1 MPLETYKIVGH
12 RLCPYVQRVVIVM
25 IEKGIDFERIDID
38 LDNKP
43 AWLRDISP
51 GCQVPVFW
59 AGRDEWLFESSV
71 IARYLDQVTERGLMP
86 NDPWARACHEAWMA
100 YADGMLNIV
109 ARIIYRD
116 VDASALAISLREL
129 EERLRI
135 VDDRFQPQKYFAGD
149 AFGLV
154 DAVFATL
161 FRYFSVFDRVSE
173 TKLNDSL
180 PQKLTE
186 WWALVGSHKSV
197 KDAVPPTYE
206 AELIQ
211 FIAQKESHA
220 ARVLGTASG

>member
-1 MPLETYKIVGH
+1 MAFKPYKIVGH

-43 AWLRDISP
+43 AWLGDISP
-51 GCQVPVFW
+51 GLQVPVFW
-59 AGRDEWLFESSV
+59 AGRDEWLFESGV
-71 IARYLDQVTERGLMP
+71 IARYLDQVTGGALMP
-86 NDPWARACHEAWMA
+86 SDLWARASHEAWMA

-116 VDASALAISLREL
+116 VDASAFAISLREL

-135 VDDRFQPQKYFAGD
+135 VNDRFQPNKYFAGN

-154 DAVFATL
+154 DTVFATL
-161 FRYFSVFDRVSE
+161 FRYFSVLDRVSE
-173 TKLNDSL
+173 TKLSDAL
-180 PQKLTE
+180 PQKLAE
-186 WWALVGSHKSV
+186 WWALVGRHKSV

-206 AELIQ
+206 AELIA
-211 FIAQKESHA
+211 FIARKESHA
-220 ARVLGTASG
+220 ARVLARIIG

>member
-1 MPLETYKIVGH
+1 MQSEPYKIVGH

-43 AWLRDISP
+43 AWLGDISP
-51 GCQVPVFW
+51 GLQVPVFW
-59 AGRDEWLFESSV
+59 AGRDEWLFESGV
-71 IARYLDQVTERGLMP
+71 IARYLDEVTEGGLMP
-86 NDPWARACHEAWMA
+86 SDPWARARHEAWMA

-109 ARIIYRD
+109 AHIIYRD
-116 VDASALAISLREL
+116 VDANAFATSLREL

-135 VDDRFQPQKYFAGD
+135 VDERFQPQKYFAGD

-154 DAVFATL
+154 DGVFATL

-173 TKLNDSL
+173 TKLSEAL
-180 PQKLTE
+180 PSKLTE
-186 WWALVGSHKSV
+186 WWVLVGSHKSV

-206 AELIQ
+206 GELVQ
-211 FIAQKESHA
+211 FIAQKESYA
-220 ARVLGTASG
+220 ARALGTASG

>member
-1 MPLETYKIVGH
+1 MPLEPYKIVGH

-43 AWLRDISP
+43 AWLGDISP
-51 GCQVPVFW
+51 GRQVPVFW
-59 AGRDEWLFESSV
+59 AGRDEWLFESGV
-71 IARYLDQVTERGLMP
+71 IARYLDQVTEGSLMP
-86 NDPWARACHEAWMA
+86 SDPWPRACHEAWMA

-116 VDASALAISLREL
+116 VDASAFAISLREL

-173 TKLNDSL
+173 RKLNDSL

-186 WWALVGSHKSV
+186 WWALVSSHKSV
-197 KDAVPPTYE
+197 KDAVPPAYE

-220 ARVLGTASG
+220 ARVLGTACG

>member
-1 MPLETYKIVGH
+1 MPLEPYKIVGH

-25 IEKGIDFERIDID
+25 IEKGIAFERIDID

-43 AWLRDISP
+43 AWLGDISP
-51 GCQVPVFW
+51 CRQVPVFW
-59 AGRDEWLFESSV
+59 AGRDEWLFESGV
-71 IARYLDQVTERGLMP
+71 IARYLDQVTEGSLMP
-86 NDPWARACHEAWMA
+86 SDPWPRACQEAWMA

-116 VDASALAISLREL
+116 VDASAFAISLREL

-161 FRYFSVFDRVSE
+161 FRYFSIFDRVSE
-173 TKLNDSL
+173 RKLNDSL

-186 WWALVGSHKSV
+186 WWALVSSRKSV
-197 KDAVPPTYE
+197 KDAVPPAYE

-220 ARVLGTASG
+220 ARVLGTACG

>member
-1 MPLETYKIVGH
+1 MPLEPYKIVGH

-25 IEKGIDFERIDID
+25 IEKGIDFERVDID

-43 AWLRDISP
+43 AWLGDISP
-51 GCQVPVFW
+51 GRQVPVFW
-59 AGRDEWLFESSV
+59 AGRDEWLFESGV
-71 IARYLDQVTERGLMP
+71 IVRYLDQVTEGGLLP
-86 NDPWARACHEAWMA
+86 SDPWPRACHEAWMA

-109 ARIIYRD
+109 ARMIYRD
-116 VDASALAISLREL
+116 VDASAFANSLREL

-135 VDDRFQPQKYFAGD
+135 VDDRFQPKKYFAGD

-186 WWALVGSHKSV
+186 WWALVGSRKSV

-220 ARVLGTASG
+220 ARVLGTARG

>member
-1 MPLETYKIVGH
+1 MVVEPYKIVGH

-43 AWLRDISP
+43 AWLGDISR
-51 GCQVPVFW
+51 GRQVPVFW
-59 AGRDEWLFESSV
+59 AGRDEWLFESGV
-71 IARYLDQVTERGLMP
+71 IARYLDEVTGGGLTP
-86 NDPWARACHEAWMA
+86 SDPWARACHEAWMD

-116 VDASALAISLREL
+116 VDASAFAISLREL
-129 EERLRI
+129 EERLWI
-135 VDDRFQPQKYFAGD
+135 VNGRFQPHKYLAGD

-154 DAVFATL
+154 DGVFATL

-173 TKLNDSL
+173 TKLSDAL
-180 PQKLTE
+180 PPKLTE

-197 KDAVPPTYE
+197 KNAVPPTYE

-211 FIAQKESHA
+211 FIAQKESHV
-220 ARVLGTASG
+220 ARVLGTTSG

>member
-1 MPLETYKIVGH
+1 MPLEPYKIVGH
-12 RLCPYVQRVVIVM
+12 RLCPYVQRVVIVLL
-25 IEKGIDFERIDID
+25 EKGIDFERIDID

-43 AWLRDISP
+43 AWLGDISP
-51 GCQVPVFW
+51 GRQVPVFG
-59 AGRDEWLFESSV
+59 AGRDEWLFESGV
-71 IARYLDQVTERGLMP
+71 IARYLDQMTGGSLMP
-86 NDPWARACHEAWMA
+86 SDPWERACHEAWMA

-116 VDASALAISLREL
+116 VDASAFAISLRDL

-135 VDDRFQPQKYFAGD
+135 VDDRFQPQKYFEGD
-149 AFGLV
+149 AFRLV

-186 WWALVGSHKSV
+186 WWALVGSRKSV
-197 KDAVPPTYE
+197 KDAVPETYE

-220 ARVLGTASG
+220 GRVLAKASG